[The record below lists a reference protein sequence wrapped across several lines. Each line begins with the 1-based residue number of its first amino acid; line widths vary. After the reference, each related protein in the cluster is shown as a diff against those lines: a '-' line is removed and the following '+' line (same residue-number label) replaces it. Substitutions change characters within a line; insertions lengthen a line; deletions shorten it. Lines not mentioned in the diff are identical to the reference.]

1 LIPFALTLIV
11 SLAIL
16 FPIVWLVLSSF
27 KETGELFSYPLAM
40 FPSRFTFIITKRSL
54 VKAFSAYV
62 FNSHFLAVVG
72 TAITLVI
79 SAMCGYAL
87 AIYRQK
93 SPIQFGVRH
102 LLLGV
107 P

>member
-1 LIPFALTLIV
+1 MNKPSLRVSKTLIPSALTLIV

-40 FPSRFTFIITKRSL
+40 FPSRFTFIHYQKVIGEG
-54 VKAFSAYV
+54 FFGYV
-62 FNSHFLAVVG
+62 FNSLFLAVVG

-79 SAMCGYAL
+79 SEIGRAH
-87 AIYRQK
+87 
-93 SPIQFGVRH
+93 V
-102 LLLGV
+102 
-107 P
+107 